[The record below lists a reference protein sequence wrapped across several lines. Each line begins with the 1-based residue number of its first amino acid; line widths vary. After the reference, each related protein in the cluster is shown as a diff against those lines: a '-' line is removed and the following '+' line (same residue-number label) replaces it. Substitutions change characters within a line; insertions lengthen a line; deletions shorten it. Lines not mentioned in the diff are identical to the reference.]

1 MVPVVEQNL
10 LFYQLNFLDLNINF
24 YRPKSIKEIV
34 LQGLQSNTTK
44 QLEVVEVEGTGLGVV
59 AGENILKH
67 QFVCEYKY
75 SLSYGREERASHEQE
90 YAINEE
96 GCYVLEVQLPT
107 GKWLCL
113 DANRNYNS
121 FGRLINH
128 SRPASVCLSQ
138 TAQPPLHERKVEGG
152 FVLMSGHREGGRTF
166 L

>member
-1 MVPVVEQNL
+1 M
-10 LFYQLNFLDLNINF
+10 
-24 YRPKSIKEIV
+24 
-34 LQGLQSNTTK
+34 QSNTTK
-44 QLEVVEVEGTGLGVV
+44 QLEVVEVEGKGLGVV
-59 AGENILKH
+59 AGEKILKH

-128 SRPASVCLSQ
+128 SRPASVCLRLHSPLYMRGKRRVGLYSCRDIEKGEELSFDYGD
-138 TAQPPLHERKVEGG
+138 QPHKPDFMKI
-152 FVLMSGHREGGRTF
+152 
-166 L
+166 